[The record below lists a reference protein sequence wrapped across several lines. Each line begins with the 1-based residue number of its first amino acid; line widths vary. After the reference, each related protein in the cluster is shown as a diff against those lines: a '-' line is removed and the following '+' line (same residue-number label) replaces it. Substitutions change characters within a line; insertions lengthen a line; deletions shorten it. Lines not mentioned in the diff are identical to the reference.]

1 MARGEIAARG
11 RRLWCLLTLL
21 AVIIVPT
28 TLRIFFAA
36 DTSQLSF
43 HWENR
48 HGSLEADDFSA
59 NDYAHSVD
67 GETDARSN
75 FLSNRIMET
84 KVYRRKIIDY
94 FSKLNTDHYELKR
107 MLISEAI
114 EDQINRKRCIH
125 AIVTTAITL
134 IVPSIVFLYA
144 FIFLKNTHRSDRSTN
159 KRMRRKERI
168 LRGLVECRTQLPAPN
183 ITEDVNTTDQD
194 KQRECPICLSTF
206 AKGEVAIASKH
217 CYCNI
222 RIGSNH
228 GTKRIAAVDD
238 NNIKPQYRRT
248 YFHENCIFTWLSH
261 RKSNPKKLCPCCR
274 QPFLS
279 SKQG

>member
-1 MARGEIAARG
+1 MTRDEVAARG

-28 TLRIFFAA
+28 TLRIFFIA
-36 DTSQLSF
+36 DTSQLSY

-48 HGSLEADDFSA
+48 HGSLEADNFFL

-67 GETDARSN
+67 GEIDARSN
-75 FLSNRIMET
+75 LSNRMMKT
-84 KVYRRKIIDY
+84 KVYRRKIRDY
-94 FSKLNTDHYELKR
+94 FSIINTDHYELSR
-107 MLISEAI
+107 MLISEPI
-114 EDQINRKRCIH
+114 EDQVNRKRCIH

-134 IVPSIVFLYA
+134 IIPSIVFLYA
-144 FIFLKNTHRSDRSTN
+144 FIFLKKTHSSDRSTN
-159 KRMRRKERI
+159 KLMRRKERI
-168 LRGLVECRTQLPAPN
+168 LRGLVECRIHLPTSN
-183 ITEDVNTTDQD
+183 ITEDINTTDQD
-194 KQRECPICLSTF
+194 KQRECPICLSAFT
-206 AKGEVAIASKH
+206 KGEAVIASKY

-228 GTKRIAAVDD
+228 GTNRTATVAD
-238 NNIKPQYRRT
+238 NSIKPQNHRSC
-248 YFHENCIFTWLSH
+248 FHENCIFTWLSH

-279 SKQG
+279 SKQR

>member
-1 MARGEIAARG
+1 MTRDEIAARG

-21 AVIIVPT
+21 AVIIVPK
-28 TLRIFFAA
+28 TLRIFFNA
-36 DTSQLSF
+36 DASQLSF
-43 HWENR
+43 RWENR
-48 HGSLEADDFSA
+48 HGFLEADDFFA

-75 FLSNRIMET
+75 LSNRIMET
-84 KVYRRKIIDY
+84 KVDRSKIIDY
-94 FSKLNTDHYELKR
+94 FSNINTDHYELR
-107 MLISEAI
+107 RILISEVI
-114 EDQINRKRCIH
+114 EDHINRKRCIH
-125 AIVTTAITL
+125 AIVTAAITL

-144 FIFLKNTHRSDRSTN
+144 FIFLKNTHGSDRSTN

-168 LRGLVECRTQLPAPN
+168 LRALVECRTQLPAPN
-183 ITEDVNTTDQD
+183 ITEDFNTTDQN

-206 AKGEVAIASKH
+206 AKGEVVIASKH
-217 CYCNI
+217 CYCNVRI
-222 RIGSNH
+222 RSSN
-228 GTKRIAAVDD
+228 GTKRIAAFDD

-248 YFHENCIFTWLSH
+248 YFHEHCIFTWLCH